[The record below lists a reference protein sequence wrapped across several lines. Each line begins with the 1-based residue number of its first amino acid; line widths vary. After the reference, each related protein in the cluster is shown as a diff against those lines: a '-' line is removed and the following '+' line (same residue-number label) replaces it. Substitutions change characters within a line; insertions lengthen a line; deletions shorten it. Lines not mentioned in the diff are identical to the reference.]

1 MKAYYQY
8 CFYNEETGSYVVS
21 EYPPDPG
28 YKSVSRVGV
37 HIIADMASNP
47 DYFYPLHPDV
57 GQIIVDYEERKVRV
71 IEVQH
76 LKIKKIKEG
85 STSSS

>member
-21 EYPPDPG
+21 EYPPDPS
-28 YKSVSRVGV
+28 YKTISRVGV
-37 HIIADMASNP
+37 NIIADMASNP
-47 DYFYPLHPDV
+47 DYFYSSHPDV

-71 IEVQH
+71 IEIQR
-76 LKIKKIKEG
+76 LKAQTIITK
-85 STSSS
+85 

>member
-8 CFYNEETGSYVVS
+8 CFYNEEIDSYVVS
-21 EYPPDPG
+21 EYPPDPS

-37 HIIADMASNP
+37 NIIADMASNP
-47 DYFYPLHPDV
+47 DYFYKSHPDV

-71 IEVQH
+71 IEIQR
-76 LKIKKIKEG
+76 LKAQTIITK
-85 STSSS
+85 

>member
-8 CFYNEETGSYVVS
+8 CFYNEEIDSYVVS

-47 DYFYPLHPDV
+47 DYFYKSHPDV

-71 IEVQH
+71 IEIQR
-76 LKIKKIKEG
+76 LKAQTIITK
-85 STSSS
+85 

>member
-8 CFYNEETGSYVVS
+8 CFYNEEIDSYVVS

-28 YKSVSRVGV
+28 YKTVSRVGV
-37 HIIADMASNP
+37 HIIADMASNA
-47 DYFYPLHPDV
+47 DYFCQSHPDV

-71 IEVQH
+71 IEIQR
-76 LKIKKIKEG
+76 LKAQTIITK
-85 STSSS
+85 

>member
-8 CFYNEETGSYVVS
+8 CFYNEEIDSYVVS
-21 EYPPDPG
+21 EYPPDPS
-28 YKSVSRVGV
+28 YKYVSRVGV
-37 HIIADMASNP
+37 HVIADMAYNP
-47 DYFYPLHPDV
+47 DYFYPSHPNV

-76 LKIKKIKEG
+76 LKLKKIKEG
-85 STSSS
+85 PTSSS

>member
-28 YKSVSRVGV
+28 YELISKVGV
-37 HIIADMASNP
+37 NVIADMVSSP
-47 DYFYPLHPDV
+47 EYLYKEHPQV
-57 GQIIVDYEERKVRV
+57 GQFVVDFEERKVRI
-71 IEVQH
+71 IEITK
-76 LKIKKIKEG
+76 LTKKLVK
-85 STSSS
+85 